1 MATFTYFVYYLL
13 HIFVY
18 FGISLIFVCIV
29 SLKYCVPNCVD
40 HHWCEFIIGC
50 FILWWIG
57 QMACINWFNHILLAQ
72 VCFHRVFQILGAVFT
87 KLSLYLQKAIS
98 SMEVHFTPPLENSK
112 NLQPVDI
119 YVFYKYHLTHG
130 KEWLQDCCICFLIY

>member
-1 MATFTYFVYYLL
+1 MKNYSSTQEIKMATFTYFVYYLL

-87 KLSLYLQKAIS
+87 KLSLYLQRAIS
-98 SMEVHFTPPLENSK
+98 SMEVHFTSPPREFQESATCGYL
-112 NLQPVDI
+112 
-119 YVFYKYHLTHG
+119 
-130 KEWLQDCCICFLIY
+130 CIL

>member
-57 QMACINWFNHILLAQ
+57 QMACINWFNHILL
-72 VCFHRVFQILGAVFT
+72 
-87 KLSLYLQKAIS
+87 
-98 SMEVHFTPPLENSK
+98 
-112 NLQPVDI
+112 
-119 YVFYKYHLTHG
+119 
-130 KEWLQDCCICFLIY
+130 